1 MAWRIILDSLHCDD
15 AEEARDEPYIL
26 LNGTRVWN
34 AERVRTGDTRS
45 IGVSRR
51 LEDDQ
56 PAVIELWENDADYP
70 FDGKH
75 SDQLSHV
82 PDGFISTSPHMRVTR
97 GMIRLLEEGFSR
109 SPYPVQRRFTRGSG
123 HIGSATYTL
132 NFSLERA

>member
-15 AEEARDEPYIL
+15 AEEARDEPYIM

-56 PAVIELWENDADYP
+56 PSVIELWENDADYP

-75 SDQLSHV
+75 SDHLAMFPMALFQLA
-82 PDGFISTSPHMRVTR
+82 PI
-97 GMIRLLEEGFSR
+97 
-109 SPYPVQRRFTRGSG
+109 
-123 HIGSATYTL
+123 
-132 NFSLERA
+132 